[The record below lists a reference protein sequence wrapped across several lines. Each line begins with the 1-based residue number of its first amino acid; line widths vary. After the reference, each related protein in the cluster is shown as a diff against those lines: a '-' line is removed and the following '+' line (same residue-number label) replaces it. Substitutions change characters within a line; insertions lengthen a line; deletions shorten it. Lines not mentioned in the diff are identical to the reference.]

1 MSQFLFEVQKR
12 NRLKQKGLLKRFSIN
27 CIGHQETIE
36 EMRAQKTAKFQEL
49 KNNRNS
55 KEFEEWF
62 LRYRP
67 ADLAMNK
74 KGSDEKSNE
83 PKNVTV
89 KKKPK
94 RKKSGTRKKPL
105 SKLLNIFK

>member
-1 MSQFLFEVQKR
+1 
-12 NRLKQKGLLKRFSIN
+12 
-27 CIGHQETIE
+27 
-36 EMRAQKTAKFQEL
+36 MRAEKTAKFQEL

-67 ADLAMNK
+67 ADLAINK
-74 KGSDEKSNE
+74 KATDNDKEQGKASVEKSSK

-89 KKKPK
+89 KQKPK